1 MDLLAAV
8 FAPSALSLLDA
19 VAISSGASCIDVGCG
34 GGHVAIELGRRVG
47 PAGHVVGIDLDTDL
61 LEVAR
66 TEAAARDST
75 MSASASPQSRTW
87 RSPAST
93 SPVPACSSCTCP
105 TRAGSP
111 GRW

>member
-66 TEAAARDST
+66 TEAAAQGFDHVSFRV
-75 MSASASPQSRTW
+75 AAVEGPGGGRL
-87 RSPAST
+87 RPLL
-93 SPVPACSSCTCP
+93 CP
-105 TRAGSP
+105 HAP
-111 GRW
+111 H